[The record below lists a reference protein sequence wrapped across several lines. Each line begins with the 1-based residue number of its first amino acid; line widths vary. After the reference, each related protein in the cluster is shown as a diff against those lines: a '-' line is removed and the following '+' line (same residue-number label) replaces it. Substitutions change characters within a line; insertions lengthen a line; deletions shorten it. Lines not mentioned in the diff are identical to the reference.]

1 MSGQHVCKAL
11 AVHCIDFRIQR
22 FLNEYLDKKFPAAYD
37 RVAVPGGVKYLVDGG
52 EAGNYE
58 LEECMVSYKLHHPE
72 VFVLIQHEDCGAY
85 GGSKALGDFATE
97 KVFQEDQLRKA
108 EQLVQKHFPGITV
121 KKLLVR
127 LSGALIPTV

>member
-22 FLNEYLDKKFPAAYD
+22 FLNEYLETRFSHAYD

-52 EAGNYE
+52 QEGNFE
-58 LEECMVSYKLHHPE
+58 LEGCKVSYKLHHPE

-85 GGSKALGDFATE
+85 GGSSAFDDFEAEKAFQGEQLG
-97 KVFQEDQLRKA
+97 VA
-108 EQLVQKHFPGITV
+108 EQLLKKHFPKISV
-121 KKLLVR
+121 EKFIVR
-127 LSGALIPTV
+127 LSGELISVV